1 MLWGIA
7 PNGYCGR
14 NTVKQNPVKGIEKIK
29 IKPDIVEIHEPLLF
43 TKIVKIAR
51 AKKVIGTIT
60 AEREKRFFYGTAS
73 LRTEVTDNEFVF
85 RKYVTR
91 RTIATARFCCFC
103 YR

>member
-1 MLWGIA
+1 MLVLWGIA

-60 AEREKRFFYGTAS
+60 AEREKGIFLVLSHFAQ
-73 LRTEVTDNEFVF
+73 
-85 RKYVTR
+85 K
-91 RTIATARFCCFC
+91 
-103 YR
+103 